1 MRQAFRWLAHTANP
15 AKATHSAAVVHR
27 RHVAGEP
34 REPSSL
40 EAAPVVVNH
49 LRSLGSMT
57 IGRLTLPFLLAL
69 LAASAQPQQPAPER
83 ELDDL
88 IAKSTA
94 YGAAG
99 DKQRAIT
106 LMEAALQKLQKDPS
120 LKGRE
125 SDVLNRLAKAYVEGQ
140 RYPEGVRTYQILLEV
155 LKPLCAPGG
164 GGADQ
169 CADAQYALGS
179 AQMYKGDFPGAAA
192 TLRLSIANYAVVIKG
207 GYVESYRMGKLKLQ
221 ADAQALLA
229 AALFRSGKKAEAI
242 AAFER
247 AIQQFGTVARNENTP
262 EALRTSAQA
271 SMKDAQTSLD
281 LLRKN

>member
-1 MRQAFRWLAHTANP
+1 
-15 AKATHSAAVVHR
+15 
-27 RHVAGEP
+27 
-34 REPSSL
+34 
-40 EAAPVVVNH
+40 
-49 LRSLGSMT
+49 MT

-88 IAKSTA
+88 ITKSTA

-125 SDVLNRLAKAYVEGQ
+125 SDVLNRLGKAYVEGQ